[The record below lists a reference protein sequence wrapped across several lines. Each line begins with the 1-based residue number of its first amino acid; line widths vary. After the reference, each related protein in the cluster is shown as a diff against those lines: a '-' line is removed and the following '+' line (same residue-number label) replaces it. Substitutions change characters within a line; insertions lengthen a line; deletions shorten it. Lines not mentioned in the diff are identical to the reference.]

1 MTNNALKYTEKG
13 GVLLTCRKQKES
25 LEIYVIDTG
34 SGLNNDEKELIFKD
48 FYRLDKHVSNKQ
60 EQGLGLGLSIVDR
73 IIKQLGHNLTIRSIP
88 GKGSS
93 FRLTVPMV
101 TPEIIQLE
109 NTTVTTEK
117 QTQQVSKAKILC
129 IDNDGRI
136 LEGMNLLVSNWGYPI
151 RCALGRTQAYQILDD
166 GFAPEILLVDYH
178 LDNETGLQLIEDVF
192 KKYQFQCPV
201 IVITANR
208 TEELKAEIEQGNFY
222 LLNKPIRP
230 AVLRSIINK
239 LQI

>member
-1 MTNNALKYTEKG
+1 
-13 GVLLTCRKQKES
+13 VLLTCRKQKES

-129 IDNDGRI
+129 IDNDSRI

-151 RCALGRTQAYQILDD
+151 RCALGRTQVYQILDD